1 MNRRYRLNILNT
13 YHIGVKYS
21 LCMKGGGYYIF
32 YWNFRYLLWL
42 RQYQFYFIKAVFLWW
57 EHMHFSLKVR
67 WLRVWMDFRSESD
80 QANWTP
86 SVVNFFSRTLDPEKI
101 PVSATPPLTT
111 YRRDWII
118 IMKVSRNN
126 WWNSFWIINILFSF
140 QTSGQ
145 IAFPWIL
152 PDKYREGDNSHA
164 LRTALELQKKFF
176 FFSGQA
182 LTPPP
187 S

>member
-1 MNRRYRLNILNT
+1 MVRTHALFTEGSMATSLNGFQIWIGSGELNS
-13 YHIGVKYS
+13 IGCE
-21 LCMKGGGYYIF
+21 L
-32 YWNFRYLLWL
+32 
-42 RQYQFYFIKAVFLWW
+42 
-57 EHMHFSLKVR
+57 
-67 WLRVWMDFRSESD
+67 
-80 QANWTP
+80 
-86 SVVNFFSRTLDPEKI
+86 FFSDPG
-101 PVSATPPLTT
+101 PGQNTVSATPPLTT

-164 LRTALELQKKFF
+164 LRTALELQKKFLF
-176 FFSGQA
+176 LVA
-182 LTPPP
+182 RPLTPPP
-187 S
+187 LLVAWTLKENFFCGFPNNVL